1 MINLINLQTFL
12 IVGAL
17 LFCIGLFGLLQRRSL
32 IAMLI
37 SVELMLN
44 AIGINFLAFNRF
56 LAPDPAVGQI
66 MVLFVMGIAAAETAI
81 ALSIILSLFR
91 RLRSINIEEATEL
104 KG

>member
-1 MINLINLQTFL
+1 MITLNVFLLI
-12 IVGAL
+12 GAV

-44 AIGINFLAFNRF
+44 AVGINFLAFNRF

-66 MVLFVMGIAAAETAI
+66 MVLFIMGIAAAETAI

-91 RLRSINIEEATEL
+91 RLRSINIEEAAEL